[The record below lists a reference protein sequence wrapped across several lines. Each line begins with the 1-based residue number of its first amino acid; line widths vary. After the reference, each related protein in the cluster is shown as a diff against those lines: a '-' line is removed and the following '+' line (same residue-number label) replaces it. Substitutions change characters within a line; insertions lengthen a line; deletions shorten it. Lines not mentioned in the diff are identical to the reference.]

1 MDRKNTVTENIV
13 GILFVILI
21 LLVMGFCGGIEQG
34 TIPL

>member
-21 LLVMGFCGGIEQG
+21 LLAMGFCGGIEQG